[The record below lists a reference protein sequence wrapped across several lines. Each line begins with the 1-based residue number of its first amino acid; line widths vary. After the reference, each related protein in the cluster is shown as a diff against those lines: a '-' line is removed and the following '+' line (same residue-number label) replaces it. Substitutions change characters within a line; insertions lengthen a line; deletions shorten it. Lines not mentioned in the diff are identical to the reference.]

1 MFLFGVDIGFF
12 SVMKFVR
19 DMFSGAW
26 WALNHIEV
34 DVLWFSACSLT
45 TAYFPGQFVSDQ
57 SSEFNIYN
65 SFIVISVL

>member
-1 MFLFGVDIGFF
+1 M
-12 SVMKFVR
+12 
-19 DMFSGAW
+19 
-26 WALNHIEV
+26 LNHTEV

-65 SFIVISVL
+65 SFIVIDAMQL